1 MIAADVIVST
11 DGGDH
16 VGIVSINRPPDNYF
30 DVSLIAS
37 IADAYDAL
45 GREPQCRAIIL
56 RSEGKHFCA
65 GAAFGRQQVEAPG
78 ALYSEAIRLF
88 AARLPVVAAVQG
100 AAIGGGLGLAL
111 SADFRVAAPE
121 SRWSANFARLGFHHG
136 FGLTVTLPAVVG
148 QQQAMRMLL
157 TGARLAGDE
166 AHRIGL
172 VDQLV
177 GLDGL
182 DAAARQLAAEVAA
195 SGPLAIDSI
204 RQTMRAGLVE
214 RIRAATERE
223 QTEQDRL
230 MHTTDFAEG
239 IRAMSERRRPHF
251 EGR

>member
-1 MIAADVIVST
+1 MTADVIVSNV
-11 DGGDH
+11 DENH
-16 VGIVSINRPPDNYF
+16 VAAVTIDRPPDNYF

-37 IADAYDAL
+37 IGDAYDEL
-45 GREPQCRAIIL
+45 GRDGSCRAIVL

-65 GAAFGRQQVEAPG
+65 GAALGRQQTGAPG
-78 ALYSEAIRLF
+78 DLYGEALRLF
-88 AARLPVVAAVQG
+88 AAPLPVIVAVQG
-100 AAIGGGLGLAL
+100 GAIGGGLGLAL
-111 SADFRVAAPE
+111 SGDFRVAAPE

-136 FGLTVTLPAVVG
+136 FGLTVTLPAVIG

-177 GLDGL
+177 RLADLD
-182 DAAARQLAAEVAA
+182 DAARRLAAEVAA
-195 SGPLAIDSI
+195 SAPLAVDSI

-223 QTEQDRL
+223 HAEQDRL
-230 MHTTDFAEG
+230 THTVDFGEG
-239 IRAMSERRRPHF
+239 VRAMAERRPPRF
-251 EGR
+251 IGR